1 MHWLDILIL
10 VVLGIGAAMGFASG
24 LLWQVARVVGLCV
37 SLYLAIVVNAEVTAW
52 LGKEWKDTNPAFN
65 HIVAFVSVFIGVYL
79 LLYLITRLIH
89 KAIKATKLEMMDRV
103 LGGVLGTL
111 KMAAVV
117 SCVCA
122 VLTALALPLFQEWF
136 EQSTLAPYF
145 AKATEAVISW
155 VPQDYRDKA
164 DEGVQQVRDQLQKK
178 ITDAA
183 LDTLKGD
190 AAKK

>member
-24 LLWQVARVVGLCV
+24 LLWQVARLASLGL
-37 SLYLAIVVNAEVTAW
+37 SLYVAIVANAEATDW
-52 LGKEWKDTNPAFN
+52 LGLRWKDTSLAFN
-65 HIVAFVSVFIGVYL
+65 HIVAFVGVFLLVYL
-79 LLYLITRLIH
+79 ILYLITRLIH

-103 LGGVLGTL
+103 LGALLGTV

-117 SCVCA
+117 SCLCA

-145 AKATEAVISW
+145 ARGTELAIGW
-155 VPQDYRDKA
+155 VPQEYRDKA
-164 DEGVQQVRDQLQKK
+164 DDGVQQVRDQLQKK
-178 ITDAA
+178 LADAA
-183 LDTLKGD
+183 IDTLKTQ
-190 AAKK
+190 AARK